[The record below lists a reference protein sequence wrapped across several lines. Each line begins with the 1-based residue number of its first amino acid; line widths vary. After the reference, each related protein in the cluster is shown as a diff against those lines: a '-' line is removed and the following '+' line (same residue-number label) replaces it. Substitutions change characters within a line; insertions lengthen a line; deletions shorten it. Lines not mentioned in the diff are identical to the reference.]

1 MDFFKLL
8 KNKPKT
14 DETIELPKVEHP
26 VVDIK
31 EVIDKKDDYKR
42 TNINDRSKYEN
53 KNTNDVSFYNLQQI
67 EFKKGENI
75 MVIKFEDSPLNYYKG
90 YIGIIRTSLKSSDTC
105 MITLDALNSGA
116 AIRFP
121 KKHLVKWCPYTNTQL

>member
-26 VVDIK
+26 VIDIN

-42 TNINDRSKYEN
+42 TIINDRSKYEN
-53 KNTNDVSFYNLQQI
+53 ENTNDVSFYNLQQI